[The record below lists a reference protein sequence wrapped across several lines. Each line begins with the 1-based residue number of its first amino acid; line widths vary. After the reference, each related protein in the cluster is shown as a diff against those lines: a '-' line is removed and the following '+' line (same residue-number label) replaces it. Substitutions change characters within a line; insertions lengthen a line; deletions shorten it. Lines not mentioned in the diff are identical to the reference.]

1 MTKRKAGGWLVFAG
15 LMVVLLLQAPRIG
28 AHVCYVAGTKFSA
41 AGKYHAAAAAFNGA
55 VLLNRSFARGYLELG
70 ESYLALGKFAQ
81 AEKAFL
87 KARSIEDE
95 SCASCGLGMTY
106 YRLGR
111 PNAAEKEFNR
121 AISLNPGDVCAYNQS
136 GRMYYELGKY
146 PEAIAKF
153 KHALKLSPAFGTY
166 IYLGNAHVYAREYE
180 ASIDAYKKGI
190 QLNSKDVRAHI
201 QLAIAYDY
209 LQRFEDAAAEY
220 NEAIKLDPEDEDAR
234 YSLARIYLSL
244 HNKPAALEQYE
255 ALRKLNPN
263 MAAEL
268 FADTR
273 LSEPRERG
281 KEKLY
286 FVPLGNFSAASLTK
300 LVNFCKQKTGINAS
314 VTQAVPF
321 ALSTIDKRR
330 QQVIAEDA
338 IELMKFRLPDLAAD
352 PNAVV
357 IGLTDEDM
365 YMRQED
371 WQYAFSYRTGGR
383 FAVVSSA
390 RMNPINFSGNA
401 NEVLTQTRL
410 RKMVLKNIGI
420 LFYLYPSNF
429 NPKSVLFEGVEGVQD
444 LDNMGEDF

>member
-1 MTKRKAGGWLVFAG
+1 M
-15 LMVVLLLQAPRIG
+15 
-28 AHVCYVAGTKFSA
+28 
-41 AGKYHAAAAAFNGA
+41 
-55 VLLNRSFARGYLELG
+55 
-70 ESYLALGKFAQ
+70 
-81 AEKAFL
+81 
-87 KARSIEDE
+87 
-95 SCASCGLGMTY
+95 
-106 YRLGR
+106 
-111 PNAAEKEFNR
+111 
-121 AISLNPGDVCAYNQS
+121 
-136 GRMYYELGKY
+136 
-146 PEAIAKF
+146 
-153 KHALKLSPAFGTY
+153 
-166 IYLGNAHVYAREYE
+166 
-180 ASIDAYKKGI
+180 
-190 QLNSKDVRAHI
+190 RAHI

-220 NEAIKLDPEDEDAR
+220 NEAIRLDPEDEDAR

-263 MAAEL
+263 VAAEL

-330 QQVIAEDA
+330 QQIIAEDA
-338 IELMKFRLPDLAAD
+338 IELVKFRLPDLAAD

-365 YMRQED
+365 YMRQGD
-371 WQYAFSYRTGGR
+371 WQYAFSYRTAGR

-390 RMNPINFSGNA
+390 RMNPIQ
-401 NEVLTQTRL
+401 L
-410 RKMVLKNIGI
+410 
-420 LFYLYPSNF
+420 
-429 NPKSVLFEGVEGVQD
+429 
-444 LDNMGEDF
+444 